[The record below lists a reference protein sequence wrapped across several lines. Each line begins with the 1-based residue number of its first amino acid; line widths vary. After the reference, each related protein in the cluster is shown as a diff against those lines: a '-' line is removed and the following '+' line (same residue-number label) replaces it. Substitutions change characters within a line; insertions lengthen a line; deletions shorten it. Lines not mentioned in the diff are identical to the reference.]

1 MVGDKGILCTVSHS
15 FASAMTHYQDS
26 VINDPEESME
36 GLKDVPPIPPTVSS
50 IHCRRE

>member
-1 MVGDKGILCTVSHS
+1 MGDKGTLCTVSYS
-15 FASAMTHYQDS
+15 LTAAMTHYQDS

-36 GLKDVPPIPPTVSS
+36 GLKDVLPVPPTVSS